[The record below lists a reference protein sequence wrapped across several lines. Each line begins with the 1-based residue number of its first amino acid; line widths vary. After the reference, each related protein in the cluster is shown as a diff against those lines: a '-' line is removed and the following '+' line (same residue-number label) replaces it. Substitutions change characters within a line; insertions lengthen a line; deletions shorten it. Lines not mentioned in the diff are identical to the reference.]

1 MKQGKIIS
9 GFRIEIYPEVIRD
22 EYTLGQA
29 KSMLTDGW
37 RLPTAQEAK
46 AIFLLFAAGTRPSE
60 DFAFAHHYWTSTPQ
74 DETHTYSITLGYDLR
89 SHLIGWTPFKRLHIL
104 PVRDI

>member
-9 GFRIEIYPEVIRD
+9 GFRIEIYPEVIGG

-46 AIFLLFAAGTRPSE
+46 VIFLLFAAGTRPSE
-60 DFAFAHHYWTSTPQ
+60 DIALAHDYWTSTPMNK
-74 DETHTYSITLGYDLR
+74 THIYSISLGYDLR
-89 SHLIGWTPFKRLHIL
+89 SHLVGFAPFRRLHIL